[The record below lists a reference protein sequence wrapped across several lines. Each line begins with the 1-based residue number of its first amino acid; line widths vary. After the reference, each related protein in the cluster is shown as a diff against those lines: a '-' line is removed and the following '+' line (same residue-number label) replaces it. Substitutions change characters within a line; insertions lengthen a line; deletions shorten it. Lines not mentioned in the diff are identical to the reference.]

1 MLLLNYLNIRQLVR
15 IMCKLLMID
24 DNPLEHLIMQ
34 RMVDNYNVFPNMAH
48 SLEAD
53 MAISYLENN
62 YTDSENLP
70 NVIFLDLNMPKF
82 NGWDFI
88 KSFEKIYAKLKK
100 PIDIYVISSSIDS
113 LDVAMSEKYPFIKAF
128 FPKPIA
134 KATLVDLHAIYNTA
148 EGN

>member
-1 MLLLNYLNIRQLVR
+1 
-15 IMCKLLMID
+15 
-24 DNPLEHLIMQ
+24 MQ